1 MNAKKPEKIF
11 RGSGVS
17 PGIVL
22 GQALKL
28 DSHNRV
34 TLKIR
39 LEDDRLVEEE
49 VRRVEKAIRASRQ
62 QLEALK
68 TRLEEKVGS
77 EHSFILD
84 VHLLMLED
92 KSLREEI
99 IADIRNHRANAEW
112 AVRRASERILNAYQA
127 LEDEYFRDR
136 RSDIE
141 GVVERIFVNL
151 SGHRPFNWSP
161 LPRDLIIVSH
171 DFSPSS
177 FAVVDLQKVR
187 GLALESGG
195 RTSHTAILARSLRLP
210 AVMEVRGF
218 LSYISAGD
226 TLLVNGDEG
235 ELIVNPSRERL
246 EALKKSLEEFHA
258 GAEPAVPLSASANA
272 TRDGV
277 PVCLRANTELPE
289 EVKAAKRCGA
299 QGIGLFRS
307 EFLYFGHP
315 DRSPSVEQQLEV
327 YRMLAREMSPYPV
340 AVRTLDAGA
349 DRIAMGM
356 ESGVESN
363 PSMGLRGIRLSLV
376 ARKAFRTQIEAILRA
391 AWAGKLEIVF
401 PMVSTVEEVREAK
414 AIVEEVRSKL
424 HASTALSEGPVVPIG
439 VMIEV
444 PAAVLTLDVLAREV
458 DFLCVGTNDLIQY
471 LLAVDRGDP
480 QVSHL
485 FQPLHPSIL
494 QCLSRI
500 ADVAGRLRKPVMICG
515 EISSNPFYAVLLL
528 GMGFTRLSM
537 NPLAIPAV
545 RKIIQEV
552 ALEEAQTIA
561 RKALSLTTA
570 GEVGEYL
577 VDAVPQFVKIDL
589 LPYAKEI
596 TSSGGRSDRHH
607 DS

>member
-1 MNAKKPEKIF
+1 MSGKKPERIF
-11 RGSGVS
+11 QGNGVS
-17 PGIVL
+17 AGVVL

-34 TLKIR
+34 ILKVR

-49 VRRVEKAIRASRQ
+49 VRRVERAIQASKE
-62 QLEALK
+62 QLGALK
-68 TRLEEKVGS
+68 ARLEEKVGR
-77 EHSFILD
+77 EHSFIVD

-99 IADIRNHRANAEW
+99 TADIRSHRANAEW
-112 AVRRASERILNAYQA
+112 AVRQAAERILNAYAA

-141 GVVERIFVNL
+141 GVVERIFLNL
-151 SGHRPFNWSP
+151 SGHRPFSWKP

-177 FAVVDLQKVR
+177 FAVIDLQKVR

-195 RTSHTAILARSLRLP
+195 RTSHTAIIARSLRLP
-210 AVMEVRGF
+210 AVMEIRGF
-218 LSYISAGD
+218 LSSISAGD

-235 ELIVNPSRERL
+235 QLIVNPTQERL
-246 EALKKSLEEFHA
+246 EGLRKRLEECRA
-258 GAEPAVPLSASANA
+258 TAEPAVPQILPSHA

-289 EVKAAKRCGA
+289 EVHAAKRCGA

-315 DRSPSVEQQLEV
+315 QRAPSMEQHLEV
-327 YRMLAREMSPYPV
+327 YRMLAREMDPHPV

-349 DRIAMGM
+349 DRIVTGL
-356 ESGVESN
+356 ESTAEPN
-363 PSMGLRGIRLSLV
+363 PSMGLRGIRLSLM
-376 ARKAFRTQIEAILRA
+376 ARKAFCMQIEAILRA
-391 AWAGKLEIVF
+391 GSTGKMEIVF
-401 PMVSTVEEVREAK
+401 PMVSTVEEIREAR
-414 AIVEEVRSKL
+414 ALVDEVRSDML
-424 HASTALSEGPVVPIG
+424 ASSGCPGGTVPIG
-439 VMIEV
+439 AMIEI

-471 LLAVDRGDP
+471 LLAVDRGNP
-480 QVSHL
+480 QVAHL

-500 ADVAGRLRKPVMICG
+500 ADVAGRLDKPVRICG

-528 GMGFTRLSM
+528 GLGFTQLSM
-537 NPLAIPAV
+537 NPLAIPTI
-545 RKIIQEV
+545 RKVIQEV
-552 ALEEAQTIA
+552 SLEESRSIA
-561 RKALSLTTA
+561 RTALTFVTA
-570 GEVGEYL
+570 HEVGEYL
-577 VDAVPQFVKIDL
+577 IEAVSRLVKFNL
-589 LPYAKEI
+589 VPYRKEI
-596 TSSGGRSDRHH
+596 TTSGGRSHRDHA
-607 DS
+607 S

>member
-1 MNAKKPEKIF
+1 MSGIKPERVF
-11 RGSGVS
+11 QGNGVS
-17 PGIVL
+17 AGVVL

-34 TLKIR
+34 ILKVR

-49 VRRVEKAIRASRQ
+49 VQRVERAIQASKE

-68 TRLEEKVGS
+68 ARLEEKIGR
-77 EHSFILD
+77 EHSFIVD

-99 IADIRNHRANAEW
+99 TADIRSHRANAEW
-112 AVRRASERILNAYQA
+112 AVRQAAERILNAYAA

-141 GVVERIFVNL
+141 GVVERIFLNL
-151 SGHRPFNWSP
+151 SGHRPFSWKP

-177 FAVVDLQKVR
+177 FAAIDLQKVR

-195 RTSHTAILARSLRLP
+195 RTSHSAIIARSLRLP
-210 AVMEVRGF
+210 AVMEIRGF
-218 LSYISAGD
+218 LSSISAGD

-235 ELIVNPSRERL
+235 QLIVNPSQERL
-246 EALKKSLEEFHA
+246 EGLRRRLEEFRA
-258 GAEPAVPLSASANA
+258 MAEPAGPQIVPSHA

-289 EVKAAKRCGA
+289 EVHAAKRCGA
-299 QGIGLFRS
+299 QGIGMFRS

-315 DRSPSVEQQLEV
+315 QRSPSMEQHLEV
-327 YRMLAREMSPYPV
+327 YRMLAREMNPYPV

-349 DRIAMGM
+349 DRIVTGL
-356 ESGVESN
+356 ESTAEPN
-363 PSMGLRGIRLSLV
+363 PSMGLRGIRLSLL
-376 ARKAFRTQIEAILRA
+376 ARKAFCTQIEAILRA
-391 AWAGKLEIVF
+391 SATGKMEIVF
-401 PMVSTVEEVREAK
+401 PMVSTVEEIREAR
-414 AIVEEVRSKL
+414 ALVEEVRSNL
-424 HASTALSEGPVVPIG
+424 LASPAGTVPIG
-439 VMIEV
+439 AMIEI

-471 LLAVDRGDP
+471 LLAVDRGNP
-480 QVSHL
+480 HVAHL

-500 ADVAGRLRKPVMICG
+500 ADVAGRLDKPVRICG
-515 EISSNPFYAVLLL
+515 ETSSNPFYAVLLL
-528 GMGFTRLSM
+528 GLGFTQLSM
-537 NPLAIPAV
+537 NPLAIPTI
-545 RKIIQEV
+545 RKVIQEV
-552 ALEEAQTIA
+552 SLEESRSIA
-561 RKALSLTTA
+561 RKALTFATAQEA
-570 GEVGEYL
+570 GEYVIE
-577 VDAVPQFVKIDL
+577 AVSRLVKINL
-589 LPYAKEI
+589 APYRKEI
-596 TSSGGRSDRHH
+596 MASGERSHGDYAC
-607 DS
+607 